1 MNAKRTRNYYD
12 MFAIMFNSQKSY
24 QKYIENTHLGLLTET
39 HEYYFGSLKHQIF
52 IYSRWRHPPK
62 TISPR
67 PYCRSPIGRNGL
79 GSETTIVVSINM
91 STHNINIQSLC
102 LSSMQWFSDCVCISR
117 TITELTTD
125 ITESCSMTPLAPVV
139 LETLP
144 PHTRRTL
151 TQVRTIY
158 ILFTLYSHKIDAHKD
173 LSPLCSLFNNF

>member
-67 PYCRSPIGRNGL
+67 PYCRSRRGLNGL
-79 GSETTIVVSINM
+79 GSETTFFSAFVLRNYTGIITGIITQHSLSAIV
-91 STHNINIQSLC
+91 L
-102 LSSMQWFSDCVCISR
+102 L
-117 TITELTTD
+117 
-125 ITESCSMTPLAPVV
+125 
-139 LETLP
+139 
-144 PHTRRTL
+144 
-151 TQVRTIY
+151 
-158 ILFTLYSHKIDAHKD
+158 D
-173 LSPLCSLFNNF
+173 LI